1 MQGTGTLTAYA
12 GQSITFQGTGQIL
25 FWGAFFSGE
34 GTLSVPGQPGE
45 VTFSGTGELYAYAIQ
60 ASGGSVEL
68 SALTSLGGVDNPGFG
83 SGSSDLSALT
93 VEARGGSYVPA
104 TAVIGYAS
112 VQMLVSAGHM
122 ICTHIMTGDADL
134 AALTSLGSDYRYGV
148 SSDDQNLGA
157 LGSLGH
163 SGYPGQWF
171 MTEHLYA
178 VDATALQ
185 SVLVLVIT
193 SEGTIASVMTMTR
206 SLALEMVSSI
216 EGSGTFTFLG
226 AFSLSMLS
234 DVLGWSRSLVTLSG
248 RPSMDDTGQVWCVN
262 MDTGAS
268 SQYEQYGF
276 NDFFER
282 DGYFYGIAED
292 GIYQL
297 DGTQDVGED
306 IETYID
312 FGTNDLGV
320 PGRKKVLNVHIGMSD
335 TTDATYLRVTTAG
348 DTTTYQITACRR
360 GETGWRA
367 KVPPDVQGWDWRLEL
382 IGTGELDLDGVTFY
396 PAKLSRRL

>member
-25 FWGAFFSGE
+25 FWGANFSGD
-34 GTLSVPGQPGE
+34 GTLSVPGLPGE
-45 VTFSGTGELYAYAIQ
+45 VTFSGEGELYAYAKR
-60 ASGGSVEL
+60 ADGGSVEL
-68 SALTSLGGVDNPGFG
+68 SALTSIG
-83 SGSSDLSALT
+83 SDYEYKTGYAELSALT
-93 VEARGGSYVPA
+93 TEARGGSYVPA
-104 TAVIGYAS
+104 TAVTGYGNI
-112 VQMLVSAGHM
+112 QPLVSAGHM
-122 ICTHIMTGDADL
+122 VCTHIMTGDADL
-134 AALTSLGSDYRYGV
+134 SALGSLGADYRYGV

-178 VDATALQ
+178 VDATSLQ
-185 SVLVLVIT
+185 SELVLVIT
-193 SEGTIASVMTMTR
+193 SEGTITSVMTMTR
-206 SLALEMVSSI
+206 EVALEMVSNM
-216 EGSGTFTFLG
+216 EGSSVFSFLG
-226 AFSLSMLS
+226 TFSLSMLS
-234 DVLGWSRSLVTLSG
+234 DVLGWSRSLITLSG
-248 RPSMDDTGQVWCVN
+248 RPSMDDSGQVWCVN

-292 GIYQL
+292 GIYL
-297 DGTQDVGED
+297 LEGTQDVGED
-306 IETYID
+306 IGTYID

-348 DTTTYQITACRR
+348 DTTTYLIEACRR